1 MTYVN
6 SLCMAKSKNKTVY
19 VCQSCGAQRAKWEG
33 KCSDCGT
40 WNSLVEETFSDASS
54 GYGGKSG
61 TQRGWVAATSS
72 AVQTLRLDQSLK
84 EAELKRMSTAISELD
99 RVLGGG
105 LAESSFVLLG
115 GAPGIGKSTLLL
127 QMAGGLA
134 KNQKKVLYISAEES
148 TSQSASR
155 AHRLGI
161 KYSTIEIA
169 SENNMNLILD
179 LAEKMQPDVLIVDS
193 VQTIFVPEVTAAPGS
208 VSQVREAAGQLM
220 MFAKRTKTA
229 VVLIGHITKD
239 GNLAGPKVLEH
250 MVDCVLSF
258 EGDSNTHFRL
268 LRTLKNRF
276 GSAQELGVFEM
287 SSLGLREVLNPSEL
301 FLQERSQN
309 RIGSSIFASL
319 EGTRPILCEIQA
331 LTLNSNNSFPRRT
344 SIGIDI
350 NRIHLL
356 TAVLDRHL
364 GIKLSFNDLYINVV
378 GGLKIE
384 EPGVDL
390 AIAAAVLSTDR
401 NEAIASDALYLGEVG
416 LTGEIRAI
424 SFPEIRIREAVKLG
438 FKQFY
443 LPYFNKKHFE
453 DPGLLKNISV
463 NYLKSVHDLEK
474 LNF

>member
-1 MTYVN
+1 
-6 SLCMAKSKNKTVY
+6 MAKSKNKTIF
-19 VCQSCGAQRAKWEG
+19 VCQSCGTQRSKWEG
-33 KCSDCGT
+33 KCSDCGA
-40 WNSLVEETFSDASS
+40 WNTFVEESFTDSSS
-54 GYGGKSG
+54 GFGGKSG
-61 TQRGWVAATSS
+61 ATRGWVATNSS
-72 AVQTLRLDQSLK
+72 SVQTLKLDQSLSEVK
-84 EAELKRMSTAISELD
+84 MNRMSTGIHELD

-127 QMAGGLA
+127 QMAGGLGSS
-134 KNQKKVLYISAEES
+134 KKRILYISAEES
-148 TSQSASR
+148 TNQSASR

-161 KYSTIEIA
+161 RNESIEMA
-169 SENNMNLILD
+169 AENNMNLILD
-179 LAEKMQPDVLIVDS
+179 LAEKTKPDVLIVDS
-193 VQTIFVPEVTAAPGS
+193 VQTVFVPEVTAAPGS

-258 EGDSNTHFRL
+258 EGDSNSHFRL

-287 SSLGLREVLNPSEL
+287 SSGGLKEVANPSEL

-331 LTLNSNNSFPRRT
+331 LTLNSNTSFPRRT
-344 SIGIDI
+344 SIGIDV

-364 GIKLSFNDLYINVV
+364 GIKLSFNDLYVNVV

-390 AIAAAVLSTDR
+390 AIAAAILSTDR
-401 NEAIASDALYLGEVG
+401 NQAIASDALYLGEIG

-424 SFPEIRIREAVKLG
+424 SFPEIRIKEAIKLG

-453 DPGLLKNISV
+453 DPGLLKNIRV
-463 NYLKSVHDLEK
+463 NFLKSVHDLDK
-474 LNF
+474 VTF

>member
-1 MTYVN
+1 MTYVT
-6 SLCMAKSKNKTVY
+6 SFPMAKSKTKSIF
-19 VCQSCGAQRAKWEG
+19 VCQSCGAQRARWEG
-33 KCSDCGT
+33 KCADCGS
-40 WNSLVEETFSDASS
+40 WNSFVEETQTDSSS
-54 GYGGKSG
+54 GFGGKSG
-61 TQRGWVAATSS
+61 TARGWVATNSS
-72 AVQTLRLDQSLK
+72 SVQTIRLDQSLTT
-84 EAELKRMSTAISELD
+84 AQLNRMSTEIPELD

-134 KNQKKVLYISAEES
+134 GRQKKVLYISAEES
-148 TSQSASR
+148 TNQSASR

-161 KYSTIEIA
+161 RSEHIQMA

-179 LAEKMQPDVLIVDS
+179 LAEKLQPDVLIVDS

-208 VSQVREAAGQLM
+208 VSQVRESAGQLM
-220 MFAKRTKTA
+220 LYAKKTRTA

-258 EGDSNTHFRL
+258 EGDSNSHFRL

-287 SSLGLREVLNPSEL
+287 SAGGLRGVENPSEL

-309 RIGSSIFASL
+309 RVGSSIFASL

-331 LTLNSNNSFPRRT
+331 LSLNSNTSFPRRT
-344 SIGIDI
+344 SIGIDV

-378 GGLKIE
+378 GGLRIE

-401 NEAIASDALYLGEVG
+401 NQPIAADALYLGEIG
-416 LTGEIRAI
+416 LTGEIRAV

-443 LPYFNKKHFE
+443 LPHFNRKHFE
-453 DPGLLKNISV
+453 DPGLLKNIRV
-463 NYLKSVHDLEK
+463 NFLKSVHDLDK
-474 LNF
+474 LTS

>member
-1 MTYVN
+1 
-6 SLCMAKSKNKTVY
+6 MAKSKSKTIF
-19 VCQSCGAQRAKWEG
+19 VCQSCGTQRAKWEG
-33 KCSDCGT
+33 KCSDCGS
-40 WNSLVEETFSDASS
+40 WNSFVEETFPDSSS
-54 GYGGKSG
+54 GFGGKSG
-61 TQRGWVAATSS
+61 TQRGWVASS
-72 AVQTLRLDQSLK
+72 SQSVQTLKLDQRLTETK
-84 EAELKRMSTAISELD
+84 MSRHSTGLSEFD

-105 LAESSFVLLG
+105 LAEASFVLLG

-134 KNQKKVLYISAEES
+134 AKSKKVLYISAEES
-148 TSQSASR
+148 TGQSASR

-161 KYSTIEIA
+161 RSETIEIA
-169 SENNMNLILD
+169 SENNINLILD
-179 LAEKMQPDVLIVDS
+179 LAEKSKPDVLIVDS
-193 VQTIFVPEVTAAPGS
+193 VQTVFVPEVTAAPGS
-208 VSQVREAAGQLM
+208 VSQVRESAGQLM
-220 MFAKRTKTA
+220 TFAKRTGTS

-239 GNLAGPKVLEH
+239 GHLAGPKVLEH

-258 EGDSNTHFRL
+258 EGDHNSHFRL

-287 SSLGLREVLNPSEL
+287 SSLGLREVSNPSEL

-309 RIGSSIFASL
+309 RVGSSIFASL

-331 LTLNSNNSFPRRT
+331 LTLNSNTSFPRRT

-350 NRIHLL
+350 NRVHLL

-364 GIKLSFNDLYINVV
+364 GIKLSFNDLYVNVV

-401 NEAIASDALYLGEVG
+401 NQPIASDALYLGEIG
-416 LTGEIRAI
+416 LTGEIRAV

-443 LPYFNKKHFE
+443 LPQFNKKHFE
-453 DPGLLKNISV
+453 DPGLLKNIRV
-463 NYLKSVHDLEK
+463 NFLKSVHDLDK
-474 LNF
+474 MTF

>member
-1 MTYVN
+1 
-6 SLCMAKSKNKTVY
+6 MAKSKSKTIFI
-19 VCQSCGAQRAKWEG
+19 CQSCGAQRSRWEG
-33 KCSDCGT
+33 KCSDCGA
-40 WNSLVEETFSDASS
+40 WNTFIEETQTDASS
-54 GYGGKSG
+54 GFGGKSG
-61 TQRGWVAATSS
+61 VSRGWVATSS
-72 AVQTLRLDQSLK
+72 SDVQTIRLDQSLSEVK
-84 EAELKRMSTAISELD
+84 MNRMSTQIHEMD

-127 QMAGGLA
+127 QMAGGLG
-134 KNQKKVLYISAEES
+134 KNNKRVLYISAEES
-148 TSQSASR
+148 TNQSASR

-161 KYSTIEIA
+161 RYDTIEMA
-169 SENNMNLILD
+169 AENNMNLILD
-179 LAEKMQPDVLIVDS
+179 LAEKLKPDVLIVDS
-193 VQTIFVPEVTAAPGS
+193 VQTIFVPEITAAPGS

-258 EGDSNTHFRL
+258 EGDNNTHFRL

-287 SSLGLREVLNPSEL
+287 SASGLKEVANPSEL

-331 LTLNSNNSFPRRT
+331 LTLNSNTSFPRRT

-350 NRIHLL
+350 NRIHML

-364 GIKLSFNDLYINVV
+364 GIKLSFNDLYVNVV

-401 NEAIASDALYLGEVG
+401 NQAIASDALYLGEIG
-416 LTGEIRAI
+416 LTGEIRAV

-463 NYLKSVHDLEK
+463 NFLKSVHDLDK
-474 LNF
+474 VTF

>member
-1 MTYVN
+1 
-6 SLCMAKSKNKTVY
+6 MAKSKNKTLY
-19 VCQSCGAQRAKWEG
+19 VCQNCGAQRAKWEG
-33 KCSDCGT
+33 KCSDCNS
-40 WNSLVEETFSDASS
+40 WNTLVEETFTDASS

-61 TQRGWVAATSS
+61 STRGWVAGNST
-72 AVQTLRLDQSLK
+72 AVQTVRLDQSLT
-84 EAELKRMSTAISELD
+84 EVHMNRMSTQISELD

-134 KNQKKVLYISAEES
+134 NSQKKVLYISAEES
-148 TSQSASR
+148 TNQSASR

-161 KYSTIEIA
+161 KNASIEMA
-169 SENNMNLILD
+169 AENNMNLILD
-179 LAEKMQPDVLIVDS
+179 LAEKNKPDVLIVDS

-208 VSQVREAAGQLM
+208 VSQVRESAGQLM
-220 MFAKRTKTA
+220 MFAKKTKTA

-287 SSLGLREVLNPSEL
+287 SAGGLKEVLNPSEL

-331 LTLNSNNSFPRRT
+331 LTLNSNTSFPRRT

-378 GGLKIE
+378 GRLKIE

-401 NEAIASDALYLGEVG
+401 NEAIASDALYLGEIG

-424 SFPEIRIREAVKLG
+424 SFPEIRIKEAIKLG

-453 DPGLLKNISV
+453 DPRLLKNISV
-463 NYLKSVHDLEK
+463 NFLKSVHDLDK

>member
-1 MTYVN
+1 
-6 SLCMAKSKNKTVY
+6 MAKAKNKTIY
-19 VCQSCGAQRAKWEG
+19 VCQSCGAQKPRWEG
-33 KCSDCGT
+33 KCTDCGS
-40 WNSLVEETFSDASS
+40 WNTLVEETFSDVSS
-54 GYGGKSG
+54 GYAGKSP
-61 TQRGWVAATSS
+61 QRSWVSTNS
-72 AVQTLRLDQSLK
+72 ASVQTIRLDQSLS
-84 EAELKRMSTAISELD
+84 ELKMTRMTTNISELD

-127 QMAGGLA
+127 QMAGGLGQ
-134 KNQKKVLYISAEES
+134 NGLKVLYISAEES
-148 TSQSASR
+148 TNQTASR

-161 KYSTIEIA
+161 YSQTVEMA
-169 SENNMNLILD
+169 AESNMNLILE
-179 LAEKMQPDVLIVDS
+179 LAEKIKPNVLIVDS
-193 VQTIFVPEVTAAPGS
+193 VQTVFVPEVTSAPGS

-220 MFAKRTKTA
+220 TFAKRTSTA

-258 EGDSNTHFRL
+258 EGDPNSHYRL

-287 SSLGLREVLNPSEL
+287 VTKGLKEVKNPSEL
-301 FLQERSQN
+301 FLQERSTN

-331 LTLNSNNSFPRRT
+331 LTLNSSTSFPRRT

-350 NRIHLL
+350 NRLHLL

-364 GIKLSFNDLYINVV
+364 GIKLSFSDLYVNVV
-378 GGLKIE
+378 GGLKID

-390 AIAAAVLSTDR
+390 ALAAAILSTDR
-401 NEAIASDALYLGEVG
+401 NKAIAADALFLGEVG

-424 SFPEIRIREAVKLG
+424 TFPEIRIREAMKLG
-438 FKQFY
+438 FKDFY
-443 LPYFNKKHFE
+443 LPYFNRKHFE
-453 DPGLLKNISV
+453 DDELLKNIRV
-463 NYLKSVHDLEK
+463 HFLKSVHDLSEIMK
-474 LNF
+474 